1 MQSRSELATRRRQA
15 PAKPATKV
23 LSVDFSTYRKARSGW
38 ARAMAR
44 PHQRLAQVQEP
55 GGAAVQREAEE
66 EIGRNE
72 ILFGTFGAEEGLD
85 AYAQH

>member
-38 ARAMAR
+38 ARAT
-44 PHQRLAQVQEP
+44 
-55 GGAAVQREAEE
+55 AAAESPDWLKFKNPEAPAVRREAEE
-66 EIGRNE
+66 DWGR
-72 ILFGTFGAEEGLD
+72 
-85 AYAQH
+85 